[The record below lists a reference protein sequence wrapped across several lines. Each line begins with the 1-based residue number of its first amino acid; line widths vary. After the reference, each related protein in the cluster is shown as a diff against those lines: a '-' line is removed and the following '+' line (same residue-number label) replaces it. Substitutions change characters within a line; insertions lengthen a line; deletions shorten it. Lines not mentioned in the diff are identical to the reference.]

1 MSDRTS
7 VRCATQE
14 MTTDQAAN
22 QVPVLID
29 VCTRI
34 LRGIAVNPGLVDPDA
49 VGHGVEMQAKNADTR
64 PAPMK
69 Q

>member
-1 MSDRTS
+1 
-7 VRCATQE
+7 